1 LCSAR
6 RLTAN
11 GKLKVFRGTSEE
23 PLHHPPYF
31 PAADLESIEI
41 RPTDILLLAAPYS
54 TLSDDVSRFKNSFDL
69 HVLDPAQDQLLEI
82 RFLHKE
88 WLQFFTLFFNHLAR

>member
-11 GKLKVFRGTSEE
+11 GKLKVCRGTSEE
-23 PLHHPPYF
+23 PLHRPPYF

-41 RPTDILLLAAPYS
+41 RPTDILLLAAPYR
-54 TLSDDVSRFKNSFDL
+54 TLSDDVSRFKNAFGL
-69 HVLDPAQDQLLEI
+69 RVLDPAQGQLLVI
-82 RFLHKE
+82 QFLHKE
-88 WLQFFTLFFNHLAR
+88 WPQFFTLFFNHLAR